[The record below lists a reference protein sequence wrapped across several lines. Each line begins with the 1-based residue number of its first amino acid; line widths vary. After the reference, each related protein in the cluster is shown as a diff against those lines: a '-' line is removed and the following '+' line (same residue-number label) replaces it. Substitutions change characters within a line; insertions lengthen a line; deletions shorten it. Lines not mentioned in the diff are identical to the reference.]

1 MRLLLVV
8 DVFPPTRTSA
18 AVQMRDLAATLGR
31 MGHRC
36 TVVTPD
42 HRGGPPVE
50 LQTGELFSVLRI
62 RSAPLKRIN
71 LVRRAFNE
79 ILLSSRMWAGY
90 RKSTVAQEPF
100 DGVVFYSPSIF
111 FGRFVAKLKAHHG
124 CKAYL
129 ILRDVFPDWAADL
142 GVMSRGPHYWLFKGF
157 ARYQYSVADR
167 IGIEA
172 PSNRR
177 YFDARDARIEILPN
191 WIELG
196 TESVQEV
203 EMPLSI
209 AGKKVLVYS
218 GNMGVAQDMD
228 NLLRLARGL
237 LPRKDCAV
245 LFVGDGSER
254 RRMESEAKRLGL
266 TNIVFHAEVD
276 PRQLRGM
283 TRHCYLGLISL
294 DRRLR
299 SHNVPGKLLSYLEAG
314 LPVIA
319 SINPGSD
326 LRSIVEDAGAGI
338 VLANGDDR
346 ALLQA
351 ATALLD
357 DGQRRQRMS
366 AAALA
371 LCSERFSSDAAA
383 RQVVAAFAGGATGST
398 AL

>member
-1 MRLLLVV
+1 VRLLLVV

-36 TVVTPD
+36 TVITPD
-42 HRGGPPVE
+42 HRGSQAIE
-50 LQTGELFSVLRI
+50 LQEGELFSVLRI

-71 LVRRAFNE
+71 LIRRAFNE
-79 ILLSSRMWAGY
+79 ILLSARMWAGY
-90 RKSTVAQEPF
+90 RKSTVALEPV

-124 CKAYL
+124 CRAYL

-142 GVMSRGPHYWLFKGF
+142 GVMSRGPHYWVFKAF
-157 ARYQYSVADR
+157 AQYQYSVADR

-177 YFDARDARIEILPN
+177 YFNARDARVEILPN

-196 TESVQEV
+196 TGSVQEA
-203 EMPLSI
+203 ELPLAL
-209 AGKKVLVYS
+209 AGKKVLVYA
-218 GNMGVAQDMD
+218 GNMGIAQDMD

-237 LPRKDCAV
+237 LPRKDCAI

-254 RRMESEAKRLGL
+254 PRMEAEAKRQSL
-266 TNIVFHAEVD
+266 TNVVFHAEVD
-276 PRQLRGM
+276 PSLLRGM
-283 TRHCYLGLISL
+283 TRRCYLGLISL

-299 SHNVPGKLLSYLEAG
+299 SHNVPGKLLSYLEAS

-326 LRSIVEDAGAGI
+326 LRSIVEDASAG
-338 VLANGDDR
+338 VTLANSDDG

-351 ATALLD
+351 TTALLD
-357 DGQRRQRMS
+357 DEQRRQRMS

-371 LCSERFSSDAAA
+371 LCRERFSSDAAA
-383 RQVVAAFAGGATGST
+383 RQVVVAFAGGATNST
-398 AL
+398 AC

>member
-18 AVQMRDLAATLGR
+18 AVQMRDLAAALGR

-42 HRGGPPVE
+42 HRGGQQVE
-50 LQTGELFSVLRI
+50 LQKDALFSVLRI

-71 LVRRAFNE
+71 LMRRAVNE
-79 ILLSSRMWAGY
+79 ILLSARMWAGY
-90 RKSTVAQEPF
+90 RRSSIAKEPV
-100 DGVVFYSPSIF
+100 DGIAFYSPSIF

-142 GVMSRGPHYWLFKGF
+142 GVMSRGPHYWVFKGF

-177 YFDARDARIEILPN
+177 YFDARDARVEIMPN
-191 WIELG
+191 WIELRS
-196 TESVQEV
+196 ESVQDV
-203 EMPLSI
+203 EMPLPL
-209 AGKKVLVYS
+209 AGKKVLVYA

-254 RRMESEAKRLGL
+254 HRMEAETKRQGL
-266 TNIVFHAEVD
+266 ANVVFHAEVD
-276 PRQLRGM
+276 PLHLHGIARR
-283 TRHCYLGLISL
+283 CYLGLISL
-294 DRRLR
+294 DHRLR
-299 SHNVPGKLLSYLEAG
+299 THNVPGKLLSYLHAG

-326 LRSIVEDAGAGI
+326 LRSIVEDAGAGV

-346 ALLQA
+346 ALLEA

-357 DGQRRQRMS
+357 DDQRRNRMS
-366 AAALA
+366 VAAFA
-371 LCSERFSSDAAA
+371 LCCERFSSDTAA
-383 RQVVAAFAGGATGST
+383 RHVLAALAGGPKGST
-398 AL
+398 AS